1 MTNAMTVTD
10 AVTTRRSVREF
21 LDKPVDYEVIRRVM
35 DTARWAASGCNF
47 QPWEASIVT
56 GQPLKDLQAKIT
68 TSAPQAAEYD
78 WTAPGTEEAYKE
90 RLNGIS
96 AGMFGAMGIARD
108 DGAARMAAMM
118 RNATSFD
125 APCVMFIYFP
135 RLMKEPQ
142 WSDTGM
148 WLQTVALLL
157 RDEVAPCCTSLA
169 LPEEGAPS
177 GARPEAERS
186 EAAQEPGGAAA
197 AADGGPN
204 VARTRRAS
212 DPACTTRTRPPDGS
226 DGSTLD
232 SGNQRAGSCANAAV
246 SAAAMPSM
254 GWKVRS
260 SRATQVLRS
269 GRATVRSAPR
279 APAGPTVPA
288 SWDQWPPFPRST

>member
-1 MTNAMTVTD
+1 MTVTD

-157 RDEVAPCCTSLA
+157 R
-169 LPEEGAPS
+169 EEGLDSCFQEYMALYANIIRDFL
-177 GARPEAERS
+177 GLDHERYMLFCGM
-186 EAAQEPGGAAA
+186 AIGY
-197 AADGGPN
+197 
-204 VARTRRAS
+204 R
-212 DPACTTRTRPPDGS
+212 DPAAPLNNFERERVP
-226 DGSTLD
+226 LD
-232 SGNQRAGSCANAAV
+232 DQ
-246 SAAAMPSM
+246 
-254 GWKVRS
+254 VRFF
-260 SRATQVLRS
+260 
-269 GRATVRSAPR
+269 G
-279 APAGPTVPA
+279 
-288 SWDQWPPFPRST
+288 FE